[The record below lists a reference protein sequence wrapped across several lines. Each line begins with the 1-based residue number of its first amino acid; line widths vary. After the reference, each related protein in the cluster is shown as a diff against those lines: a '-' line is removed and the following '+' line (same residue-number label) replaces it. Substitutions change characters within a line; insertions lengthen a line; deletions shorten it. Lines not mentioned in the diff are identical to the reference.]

1 MAKSAE
7 SYDSRMND
15 LLNNLEKRISRIE
28 KELQLSPIRNENKSA
43 AVTPEQPVAVSE
55 PEDLELH
62 IGQYWF
68 AKAGIIVLAL
78 GIVFLLTFPYQNLP
92 GYLPSLFGYVLVGV
106 IFTLSHFWRDSIAHI
121 SRYFMGGGL
130 LLLYFTTLRLHL
142 FGNNPVIADKPVE
155 IVLLSIVVLITLFIS
170 FRKRSMFLTSLSL
183 TLGYIT
189 TIVANQ
195 PWIFFIG
202 ITILAVIAVY
212 LKITLDWQNLY
223 IYGIIL
229 TYFTHFLWFINNP
242 FMGQRIEMVSEPHT
256 NIFFIII
263 YTIILAMGILFR
275 KDIEH
280 EDVKTIVS
288 GFVTGF
294 GSYAIFLLLTITKF
308 RSDLI
313 LSNLLFS
320 VVLIAL
326 SIIFW
331 IRVKSR
337 YTTFFYAISGYTAMS
352 VAIIAQFGGTD
363 YFIWLSWQSMLVIS
377 TAVWFRSKIIIVA
390 NFLIFLTIF
399 FSYLALVDSVDW
411 ISLSFGIVAL
421 VSARVLNWKKHR
433 LELKT
438 EMMRNAYLVTA
449 FFIFPYTLYHLL
461 PAGYTGLSWVVI
473 AGIYYILS
481 RMLTN
486 NKYRWMAIGTLLLSV
501 VYVFIIGM
509 TFLDPV
515 YRIVLFLVLGTVLL
529 VTSIVYTKSRS
540 KKLTISQKGN

>member
-1 MAKSAE
+1 MARSTE
-7 SYDSRMND
+7 GYDSRMNE
-15 LLNNLEKRISRIE
+15 LLTNLEERISRIE
-28 KELQLSPIRNENKSA
+28 KELSLSPIKADKKS
-43 AVTPEQPVAVSE
+43 VKETTEQPVSVQE

-92 GYLPSLFGYVLVGV
+92 SYLPSLFGYMLVGV
-106 IFTLSHFWRDSIAHI
+106 IFTLSHFWRESIAHI

-142 FGNNPVIADKPVE
+142 FGNDPVIAGRFTEVG
-155 IVLLSIVVLITLFIS
+155 LLATVVIITLFIS
-170 FRKRSMFLTSLSL
+170 IRKRSMFLTSLSL

-195 PWIFFIG
+195 PWVFFLG
-202 ITILAVIAVY
+202 ITILAAVAVY

-223 IYGIIL
+223 IYAIIL
-229 TYFTHFLWFINNP
+229 TYFTHFLWFLNNP
-242 FMGQRIEMVSEPHT
+242 FMGQRIEMVAEPHS
-256 NIFFIII
+256 NIFFIIV
-263 YTIILAMGILFR
+263 YTVILAMGILFR
-275 KDIEH
+275 KDVAH
-280 EDVKTIVS
+280 EDAKTIAG
-288 GFVTGF
+288 GFLTGF
-294 GSYAIFLLLTITKF
+294 GSYALFLMLTLARF

-313 LSNLLFS
+313 LSNFLFS
-320 VVLIAL
+320 IVLIAL

-337 YTTFFYAISGYTAMS
+337 FTTFFYAISGYTALS

-363 YFIWLSWQSMLVIS
+363 YFVWLSWQSMLVIS
-377 TAVWFRSKIIIVA
+377 TAVWFRSKFIIVA
-390 NFLIFLTIF
+390 NFVIFLIIF
-399 FSYLALVDSVDW
+399 FAYLVLVHAVDW

-461 PAGYTGLSWVVI
+461 PAGYTGLSWVLI

-481 RMLTN
+481 RTLTN
-486 NKYRWMAIGTLLLSV
+486 TKYRWMAIGTLLLSV